1 MTGAFILATGNRH
14 KLAEMEELL
23 PAVELQPLPAGFEMP
38 PEDGDSFA
46 ANALIKARAAHAATG
61 EVTIADDSGIAAE
74 DLGGAPGIYS
84 ARYAGEG
91 ASDEVNLDKLLR
103 EVDAAG
109 GNRRAAY
116 VCAIALIDE
125 TGVEHVFEARCEGRL
140 LGERA
145 RQRRLRLRPGLRPRR
160 HRPRRRAHLRR
171 AERRRE
177 ERDQPPRPGRAQAR
191 RPPRPGGGRHA
202 VIRTKSRA
210 AALSIASNAVLIAL
224 KLAAGAITGSIAII
238 TEAVHSLIDLVAS
251 VVAFFSV
258 RKADEPADAEH
269 PYGHEKV
276 ENLAA
281 AIEGMLILVG
291 AGVIVYEATHQ
302 LVQGAEV
309 DRLGVGIAVM
319 AFSVFANLGVSTVLS
334 RQAKAHES
342 QALEGDAA
350 HLRTDAMTSAGVLF
364 GLALVQ
370 ITGDAAFD
378 PITALVV
385 AVAIVWAGF
394 RILRRSSG
402 GPRRRSAAEAE
413 MDRIEEAIA
422 SARTAEVAG
431 YHKLRARRAG
441 SRRHID
447 LHVQYRSGT
456 SLERAHELAHQMRD
470 SIEAEI
476 PRPRC

>member
-1 MTGAFILATGNRH
+1 
-14 KLAEMEELL
+14 
-23 PAVELQPLPAGFEMP
+23 
-38 PEDGDSFA
+38 
-46 ANALIKARAAHAATG
+46 
-61 EVTIADDSGIAAE
+61 
-74 DLGGAPGIYS
+74 
-84 ARYAGEG
+84 
-91 ASDEVNLDKLLR
+91 
-103 EVDAAG
+103 
-109 GNRRAAY
+109 
-116 VCAIALIDE
+116 
-125 TGVEHVFEARCEGRL
+125 
-140 LGERA
+140 
-145 RQRRLRLRPGLRPRR
+145 
-160 HRPRRRAHLRR
+160 
-171 AERRRE
+171 
-177 ERDQPPRPGRAQAR
+177 
-191 RPPRPGGGRHA
+191 

-210 AALSIASNAVLIAL
+210 AALSIASNALLIAL

-238 TEAVHSLIDLVAS
+238 TEAIHSLIDLVAS
-251 VVAFFSV
+251 VIAFFSV
-258 RKADEPADAEH
+258 RKADEPADADH

-291 AGVIVYEATHQ
+291 AGVIVFEATRQ
-302 LVQGAEV
+302 LVNGAEI

-319 AFSVFANLGVSTVLS
+319 AFSVFANLAVSSVLS

-370 ITGDAAFD
+370 VTGDAAFD

-402 GPRRRSAAEAE
+402 ILVDETLPEAE
-413 MDRIEEAIA
+413 LDRIEAAIA
-422 SARTAEVAG
+422 SARTPEVAG

-447 LHVQYRSGT
+447 FHVQYRSGT

-476 PRPRC
+476 PQAEVLIHAEPETSFREPDDSDSGPFRSG